1 MSGPEQDHP
10 CGTGPESRWRH
21 LTMGWRDRDYARWTP
36 EERQSFLGPGAVR
49 AHRIRPARSILAR
62 PRTGTVV
69 VVVCALFALG
79 QLPAGHPLVPA
90 LHVNLAGT
98 HIPFLS
104 QPSPGPNNTIGA
116 PGTASTGSFLDVQGT
131 AQSGPVTVE
140 GSYDGTTWQIL
151 ASAIVDN
158 GTWVASIPITQ
169 RGTLHLRALR
179 PDGSQE
185 VGTVSVQ

>member
-1 MSGPEQDHP
+1 
-10 CGTGPESRWRH
+10 
-21 LTMGWRDRDYARWTP
+21 MGWRDRDYARWTP
-36 EERQSFLGPGAVR
+36 EERQSFLGPGALR
-49 AHRIRPARSILAR
+49 AQRTRPARRSFVR

-79 QLPAGHPLVPA
+79 QLPAGHPIVPA
-90 LHVNLAGT
+90 LHMNLSGT

-104 QPSPGPNNTIGA
+104 KTSRPNDTIGA
-116 PGTASTGSFLDVQGT
+116 PGTATTGSFLDLHGT
-131 AQSGPVTVE
+131 AQSGPVTIE
-140 GSYDGTTWQIL
+140 GSYDGTTWQTL
-151 ASAIVDN
+151 ASAIVDH
-158 GTWVASIPITQ
+158 GTWAASIPITQ